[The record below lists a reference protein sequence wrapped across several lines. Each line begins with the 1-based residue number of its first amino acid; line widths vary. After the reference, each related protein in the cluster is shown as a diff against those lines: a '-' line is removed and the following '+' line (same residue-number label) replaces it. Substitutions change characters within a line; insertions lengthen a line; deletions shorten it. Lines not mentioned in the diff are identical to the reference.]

1 MPETDAWIPLSDG
14 VRLAATLFLPD
25 WVKGPWPVILEA
37 LPYRK
42 DDQTQSYWAEYRRLR
57 DEGGY
62 AVARVDLRGTG
73 SSDGLAVDEYP
84 EQEQRDLAEVVAW
97 LAGQDWCTGSVGMY
111 GASYSGFN
119 SLQVAME
126 RPPALKAIIAVYA
139 TDDRY
144 HDDVHYWGGARRAL
158 DFVDY
163 PSYMVAMNALPPVPS
178 IAGEGWRE
186 TWRERVERLEP
197 WLARW
202 VEEQVDGPY
211 WRHGSLRPEYERI
224 ACPVMLIG
232 GWADGYRNATLRVM
246 EALTVPRKLL
256 MGPWSHRAAE
266 ASLPGPRIDWVP
278 DMLRW
283 WDRWLKGEDNGVA
296 REPSISMFVRRS
308 TKPAPDL
315 DTMNGAWRY
324 EDGWPLDRMA
334 DHALALSSATGPAS
348 DELDVRGDVG
358 TAGSI
363 SCAGHLPFGQPMDQ
377 RPDEAW
383 SLVYD
388 WEPLAE
394 DVEVLG
400 YPRLEVGVRSSSP
413 AAFLAVKLC
422 DVFPDGTSAL
432 VSRGFLNLTHRD
444 SHTDPAPLAP
454 GKAYQVVVELDA
466 TSWVFE
472 AGHRIRLD
480 VAGADWPNVWP
491 PPGAVRLTVD
501 REASRLILP
510 IVAAGQG
517 SGSEKSQNETHFET
531 SPEPT
536 FAPPREEAGETG
548 PADPVALETRAGVRG
563 SGGTAPDPTW
573 KVEHDL
579 LGRQTR
585 VRIEHGSDT
594 ILENG
599 SISVERYEGET
610 TVSTENPALASARG
624 RAVFTLSWP
633 EATVTSEVR
642 TELVSDEQTWQLTID
657 LDVAENGQPRWTRH
671 WERRFARHLA

>member
-1 MPETDAWIPLSDG
+1 VPELDAWIPMADG
-14 VRLAATLFLPD
+14 VRLATTLFLPEGE
-25 WVKGPWPVILEA
+25 GPWPVVLEA

-42 DDQTQSYWAEYRRLR
+42 DDQTQSYWPEYRRLR

-62 AVARVDLRGTG
+62 AVGRVDLRGTG

-84 EQEQRDLAEVVAW
+84 EQEQRDLVEVIGW
-97 LAGQDWCTGSVGMY
+97 LAGQAWCTGAVGMY

-126 RPPALKAIIAVYA
+126 QPPALKAIIAIYA

-144 HDDVHYWGGARRAL
+144 HDDVHYWGGARRGL

-163 PSYMVAMNALPPVPS
+163 PSYMVAMNALPPVPA

-186 TWRERVERLEP
+186 TWRDRVEGLEP
-197 WLARW
+197 WLLRW
-202 VEEQVDGPY
+202 VEEQANGPY
-211 WRHGSLRPEYERI
+211 WRHGSLRSAYDRI
-224 ACPVMLIG
+224 DCAVMLIG

-246 EALTVPRKLL
+246 EALNVPRKLL

-283 WDRWLKGEDNGVA
+283 WDRWLKGVDNGVD
-296 REPSISMFVRRS
+296 REPPISVFVRRS
-308 TKPAPDL
+308 TRPEPDL
-315 DTMNGAWRY
+315 DTMRGAWRY
-324 EDGWPLDRMA
+324 ERGWPLDRG
-334 DHALALSSATGPAS
+334 DEWALRLGDAQGPAS
-348 DELDVRGDVG
+348 DGLEVRGDVG

-377 RPDEAW
+377 RPDEAH

-388 WEPLAE
+388 WPVLEE
-394 DVEVLG
+394 DLEILG
-400 YPRLEVGVRSSSP
+400 YPRLEVEVRSSAP
-413 AAFLAVKLC
+413 VAFLSAKVC

-444 SHTDPAPLAP
+444 SHATPEALEVGERYD
-454 GKAYQVVVELDA
+454 VTVELDA

-472 AGHRIRLD
+472 AGHRVRLD

-491 PPGAVRLTVD
+491 PPGPLTLTVE
-501 REASRLILP
+501 RAASRLILP
-510 IVAAGQG
+510 VAAGQTP
-517 SGSEKSQNETHFET
+517 SGAPTQNETHFE
-531 SPEPT
+531 SASVPT
-536 FAPPREEAGETG
+536 FAAPREEAAGTPSG
-548 PADPVALETRAGVRG
+548 APVDLETRAGVRG

-573 KVEHDL
+573 RVEHDV
-579 LGRQTR
+579 LGRQTK
-585 VRIEHGSDT
+585 VSIEHGSDT
-594 ILENG
+594 LLENG
-599 SISVERYEGET
+599 AISVERYEGQT
-610 TVSTENPALASARG
+610 TVSTTNPAIASARG
-624 RAVFTLSWP
+624 RAIFTLTWP

-642 TELVSDEQTWQLTID
+642 TLLRSDEHSWQLTID
-657 LDVAENGQPRWTRH
+657 LDVSEGAELRWQRH
-671 WERRFARHLA
+671 WERRFPRLLA